1 MCMKNNQSVNE
12 LCSPCGRCPEFLNS
26 CKPLIVGGYVFGEC
40 DMNYCEFCDQE
51 CEERG

>member
-1 MCMKNNQSVNE
+1 MCMKNFEPVNE
-12 LCSPCGRCPEFLNS
+12 FCSPCGRCPEYLNT
-26 CKPLIVGGYVFGEC
+26 CKPLIIGGYVFGEC